1 MNKQIA
7 LVLLVALIIATPG
20 ATLAQTPSAQQQGDE
35 RIVGATTEVIFDA
48 VVKDK
53 KGRLIKDLKATDFQI
68 SEEGVPQEV
77 KSFRVVTGDTPEP
90 AATDSAAKTPANAR
104 KASARVLEAFSAGRI
119 GTVAMVFDRL
129 SLDSRT
135 RAHDA
140 AISYIGAGMGAND
153 FIGVFGI
160 DQRLTVVQT
169 FTNNEQLVRQG
180 IDRAGSASS
189 STYGDAT
196 SQVTDLAQRNLELTT
211 QLAEAEGQAVANQ
224 NAGNIGALARDQ
236 ALNGMTLRAAEGFQ
250 RLEQTQQGQATTD
263 GLLAIISAMGS
274 VPGRKALVFFS
285 EGVAIP
291 TAVAANFRTVISNAN
306 RANVSIYAVDA
317 AGLRATSATAEAGK
331 AMSTLGQT
339 RAAQAG
345 SRDDSFGS
353 MMRDSEKNE
362 ELVRHTPE
370 SGLSQLAIETG
381 GMLVTGTNNPGAR
394 LHQVNEDLHSY
405 YVLTYTPK
413 NQNYD
418 GKFRQ
423 INVKVNRSGVDVQA
437 RKGYYAVGAS
447 YDTPVMAYEAP
458 ALAILDGKSQP
469 NAFATKTGAFSFP
482 EISKPGLVPI
492 MVEVPTSVVNFVG
505 DTAKKTYRSDFAIVV
520 VIKDALQ
527 HPVRKLSYQYLLSGP
542 LDQLDAAK
550 RGNIVFYRETDLEP
564 GQYSVDSIAYD
575 ATNNQSSIGRQQL
588 TVPDSDQTK
597 LRISNLVVVGRAQ
610 KLAATDQQTNPFR
623 VGELMLFPN
632 LGEPLHKAGSKG
644 LSMFLT
650 IYPPRGSTTA
660 PKMSIELAQAGQ
672 HLGQLPITLP
682 APDLNGR
689 IQYTGT
695 IPLDPFPPG
704 EYELKATVSD
714 GVTKAVRS
722 ERFTVQP

>member
-1 MNKQIA
+1 MKKQIA
-7 LVLLVALIIATPG
+7 LILFFSLIIAMPG
-20 ATLAQTPSAQQQGDE
+20 ATLAQTPSAPQQGED
-35 RIVGATTEVIFDA
+35 RLATGTTEVIFDA

-53 KGRLIKDLKATDFQI
+53 KGRPVKDLKATDFQI

-77 KSFRVVTGDTPEP
+77 RSFRVVSGDTPESAP
-90 AATDSAAKTPANAR
+90 ADAAKTPANAR
-104 KASARVLEAFSAGRI
+104 KATARVLEAFNAGRI

-140 AISYIGAGMGAND
+140 AISYIGTGMGQND

-160 DQRLTVVQT
+160 DQGLTVVQT

-189 STYGDAT
+189 SSYGDAT
-196 SQVTDLAQRNLELTT
+196 SQITDLAQKDLVLST
-211 QLAEAEGQAVANQ
+211 QLAEAEGQAAGNQ
-224 NAGNIGALARDQ
+224 SAGNIGNLATDR
-236 ALNGMTLRAAEGFQ
+236 ALNAMSLRTAEGFQ
-250 RLEQTQQGQATTD
+250 RLEQTQRGEATTD
-263 GLLAIISAMGS
+263 GLLAIIAAMGG

-285 EGVAIP
+285 EGVSIP
-291 TAVAANFRTVISNAN
+291 TSVVANFRTVISNAN

-317 AGLRATSATAEAGK
+317 AGLRATSNTAEAGK

-339 RAAQAG
+339 RIAQAG
-345 SRDDSFGS
+345 SKDDPSGS
-353 MMRDSEKNE
+353 MMRDSERNE
-362 ELVRHTPE
+362 ELVRHVPE
-370 SGLSQLAIETG
+370 SGLTQLAVETG
-381 GMLVTGTNNPGAR
+381 GMLVSGTNNPGAR
-394 LHQVNEDLHSY
+394 LHQVNDDLHSY

-447 YDTPVMAYEAP
+447 YDSPVLAYEAP
-458 ALAILDGKSQP
+458 ALAILGGKAQT
-469 NAFATKTGAFSFP
+469 NGFVTRTAAFSFP
-482 EISKPGLVPI
+482 ETSKPGLVPI
-492 MVEVPTSVVNFVG
+492 MVEVPSAAVNFVS
-505 DTAKKTYRSDFAIVV
+505 DTARKTYRTDFSIVV
-520 VIKDALQ
+520 VVKDELQ
-527 HPVRKLSYQYLLSGP
+527 HPVRKLSQQYLLSGD
-542 LDQLDAAK
+542 LDHLEAAK
-550 RGNIVFYRETDLEP
+550 RGNILFYRVTDLEP
-564 GQYSVDSIAYD
+564 GRYSVEAIAYD
-575 ATNNQSSIGRQQL
+575 ATNNQSSVSHNQL

-597 LRISNLVVVGRAQ
+597 LRISNLVVVAKTQ
-610 KLAATDQQTNPFR
+610 KVAATDQQANPFR

-672 HLGQLPITLP
+672 PLGQLPVTLP
-682 APDLNGR
+682 APDANGR

-695 IPLDPFPPG
+695 IPLDAFPPG
-704 EYELKATVSD
+704 EYELKAMVSD